1 MPSGLTAHVGPL
13 LQLQGVVKRFRSGL
27 FRPKNTVA
35 LDNVDLSLDAGD
47 SLAILGE
54 SGSGKSTLARLIAR
68 LTLPSQGRIL
78 FEGRDLRSLNGTM
91 PAFRRDV
98 QMIFQDADGS
108 LNPRLSVRQLLLEP
122 LHVHGLTISN
132 GSKGSCEAE
141 RLLDLAG
148 LSPEILSRRPSEIS
162 GGQRQRIGILRALSL
177 GPRLVVADEPLASL
191 DRSVQAHILCLMRQ
205 AQERDGVSYVYISH
219 DIATLRLIAGRVAV
233 IYKGRVVESGEVHAV
248 LDAPAHPYTRRLI
261 ASDPSHL
268 VLGAERTPLTYAGP
282 ATPGSPVAAC
292 SPTSPN
298 APDSPDASDLGD
310 CCHYAPYCPEAHAD
324 CLRTRPAL
332 RAIGERQVACLR
344 V

>member
-1 MPSGLTAHVGPL
+1 MPSGLNAPTGPL

-27 FRPKNTVA
+27 FRPKTTMAV
-35 LDNVDLSLDAGD
+35 DNVDLDLEAGD

-108 LNPRLSVRQLLLEP
+108 LNPRLTVRQLLLEP
-122 LHVHGLTISN
+122 LHVQGLPVDN

-177 GPRLVVADEPLASL
+177 KPRLVVADEPLASL
-191 DRSVQAHILCLMRQ
+191 DRSVQAHILCLIRQ
-205 AQERDGVSYVYISH
+205 AQERNGVSCVYISH
-219 DIATLRLIAGRVAV
+219 DIATLRLIARRVAV

-261 ASDPSHL
+261 ASDPTRL
-268 VLGAERTPLTYAGP
+268 VLGASRTLH
-282 ATPGSPVAAC
+282 SPV
-292 SPTSPN
+292 
-298 APDSPDASDLGD
+298 SPDAPDTSGKSNGSDQAN
-310 CCHYAPYCPEAHAD
+310 CCLYAHCCPEARRD
-324 CLRTRPAL
+324 CQHTRPEL
-332 RAIGERQVACLR
+332 QLSGERRVACLR

>member
-1 MPSGLTAHVGPL
+1 MPSDLTTHTGPI

-27 FRPKNTVA
+27 FRPKTTVA
-35 LDNVDLSLDAGD
+35 VDNVDLSLDAGD

-54 SGSGKSTLARLIAR
+54 SGSGKSTLGRLIAR
-68 LTLPSQGRIL
+68 LTLPTQGRVL
-78 FEGRDLRSLNGTM
+78 FQGRDLCSLNGTM

-108 LNPRLSVRQLLLEP
+108 LNPRLTVKQLLLEP
-122 LHVHGLTISN
+122 LHVHGRSIINEGN
-132 GSKGSCEAE
+132 GGNRICEAE
-141 RLLDLAG
+141 RLIDLAG

-205 AQERDGVSYVYISH
+205 AQERGGVSYIYISH
-219 DIATLRLIAGRVAV
+219 DIATLRLIARRVAV
-233 IYKGRVVESGEVHAV
+233 IYKGRIVESGEVHAV

-261 ASDPSHL
+261 ASDPAQL
-268 VLGAERTPLTYAGP
+268 VLGASRTTH
-282 ATPGSPVAAC
+282 SPM
-292 SPTSPN
+292 
-298 APDSPDASDLGD
+298 SPDAPDTSGRPNGSDQD
-310 CCHYAPYCPEAHAD
+310 NCCLYAPCCPEARPD
-324 CLRTRPAL
+324 CLHTRPEL
-332 RAIGERQVACLR
+332 QPVGERQVACLR